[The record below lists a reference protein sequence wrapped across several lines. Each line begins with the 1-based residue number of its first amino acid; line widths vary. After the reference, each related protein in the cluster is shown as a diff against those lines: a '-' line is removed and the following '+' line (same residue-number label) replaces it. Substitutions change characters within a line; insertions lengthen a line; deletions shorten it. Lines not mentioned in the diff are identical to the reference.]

1 MLNSSLCNIIYINDL
16 YVLVKGRIAVLG
28 AGATAAAR
36 QADTI
41 DNE

>member
-1 MLNSSLCNIIYINDL
+1 MLNSSLCNFSDL
-16 YVLVKGRIAVLG
+16 YVLVKRRIAVLG
-28 AGATAAAR
+28 AGATTVAR